1 MDAESLKT
9 FFETTKDV
17 LVPLY
22 KATVAAWSA
31 WAPRETNGSDDKH
44 REILPLK
51 LLYVRGDISGTGK
64 IEDSIVI
71 DLFHKSVNQDIF
83 WGCSIG
89 TINSDELRGYFD
101 ISNDQEPGYRCNNC
115 NKKIIGVCYNC
126 EKCDFDLCSKDE
138 CQQMKHEHPMI
149 KLDRYFGINSFE
161 SDWIIAEITVQ
172 ID

>member
-1 MDAESLKT
+1 MDAESLKA
-9 FFETTKDV
+9 FFETTRDQ

-22 KATVAAWSA
+22 KATVASWNAWI
-31 WAPRETNGSDDKH
+31 TNDSDDKS
-44 REILPLK
+44 RKIQPLK

-71 DLFHKSVNQDIF
+71 DLFHKSANHDIF

-89 TINSDELRGYFD
+89 TTNKNELHGYTD
-101 ISNDQEPGYRCNNC
+101 SSNDHETGYRCNVC
-115 NKKIIGVCYNC
+115 TEKIIGLCYNC

-138 CQQMKHEHPMI
+138 CQKVKHEHPMI
-149 KLDRYFGINSFE
+149 KLDGYFGINTFE
-161 SDWIIAEITVQ
+161 ADWIIAELTVP